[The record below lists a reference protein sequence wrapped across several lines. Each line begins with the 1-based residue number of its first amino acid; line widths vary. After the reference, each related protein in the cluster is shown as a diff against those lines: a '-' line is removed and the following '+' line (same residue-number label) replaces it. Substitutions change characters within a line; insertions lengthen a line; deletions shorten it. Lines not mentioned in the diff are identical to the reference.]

1 MKGANQKLDFAV
13 GDASRVGY
21 FGSEVAFAVHYY
33 TNQDNII
40 LPQTIDEIPD
50 LLKQNPGL
58 TPDDVF
64 TFVYFEDGLHDTSSE
79 TRKLL

>member
-1 MKGANQKLDFAV
+1 
-13 GDASRVGY
+13 
-21 FGSEVAFAVHYY
+21 
-33 TNQDNII
+33 
-40 LPQTIDEIPD
+40 